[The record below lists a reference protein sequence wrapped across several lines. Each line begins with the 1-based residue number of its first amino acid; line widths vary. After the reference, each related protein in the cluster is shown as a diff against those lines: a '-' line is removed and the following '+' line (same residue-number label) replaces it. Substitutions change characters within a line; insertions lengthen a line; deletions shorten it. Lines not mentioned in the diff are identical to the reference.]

1 MPTAPVAPTMATR
14 MAAEPSTRRC
24 PRLDARTLGAV
35 SAPTPLPTR
44 ARRVVVKVGTSSLTD
59 DAGRIHPPSM
69 WAIARGA
76 RVLAERLGAQVVL
89 VSSGAGAAGRA
100 RLGLTAPLTLPEK
113 QAAAAVGQAL
123 LMLDWERALAPT
135 PVAQLLLSAGD
146 VQDRERYV
154 NAKNALEALLRLGV
168 VPVVNENDSVATAE
182 LKLGD
187 NDTLSAWVAYL
198 VDADLLVVLTDV
210 DGLHDRDP
218 RRHPGARRLEV
229 VADLDA
235 LAADV
240 GDGGSGRGT
249 GGMITKLRAARIAT
263 RAGIE
268 TLVIGGGGAGLEA
281 LARGEVRGTR
291 FLAKRATSARKAW
304 IASQPVRGR
313 LDVDEGAR
321 RALAQG
327 RSLLPSGVV
336 GAAGAFAFGDAVEVT
351 HAGTVVARGLVNY
364 ASDAVARIRGRHTRE
379 IEALLGGKDFDE
391 VIHRDQLV
399 WLGASGTMPTR

>member
-1 MPTAPVAPTMATR
+1 
-14 MAAEPSTRRC
+14 
-24 PRLDARTLGAV
+24 V
-35 SAPTPLPTR
+35 SAAPPLPTR
-44 ARRVVVKVGTSSLTD
+44 ARRIVVKVGTSSLTD
-59 DAGRIHPPSM
+59 DAGRIHPPAM

-76 RVLAERLGAQVVL
+76 QVLGAQLGAQVVL

-100 RLGLTAPLTLPEK
+100 RLGLTPPLTLPEK

-123 LMLDWERALAPT
+123 LMLDWERALAPK

-218 RRHPGARRLEV
+218 RHHPSARRLEV

-249 GGMITKLRAARIAT
+249 GGMVTKLRAARIAT

-268 TLVIGGGGAGLEA
+268 TYVIGGGGAGLEA

-291 FLAKRATSARKAW
+291 FLARRATSARKAW
-304 IASQPVRGR
+304 IAEQPVRGR
-313 LDVDEGAR
+313 LEVDEGAR

-336 GAAGAFAFGDAVEVT
+336 GATGPFAFGDAVEVV

-364 ASDAVARIRGRHTRE
+364 ARDAVDRIRGKHTSS
-379 IEALLGGKDFDE
+379 IADVLGAKDFDE
-391 VIHRDQLV
+391 VVHRDNLV
-399 WLGASGTMPTR
+399 WLDPSGSMPPR

>member
-1 MPTAPVAPTMATR
+1 MSAAP
-14 MAAEPSTRRC
+14 
-24 PRLDARTLGAV
+24 
-35 SAPTPLPTR
+35 PLPSR

-59 DAGRIHPPSM
+59 DAGRIHPPAV

-76 RVLAERLGAQVVL
+76 QVLGARLGAQVVL

-100 RLGLTAPLTLPEK
+100 RLGLTLPLTLPDK

-198 VDADLLVVLTDV
+198 VDAELLVVLTDV

-218 RRHPGARRLEV
+218 RRHPDARRLEL

-249 GGMITKLRAARIAT
+249 GGMVTKLRAARIAT

-304 IASQPVRGR
+304 IAEQPVRGR

-336 GAAGAFAFGDAVEVT
+336 GATGAFAFGDAVEVV
-351 HAGTVVARGLVNY
+351 HDGTVVARGLSNY
-364 ASDAVARIRGRHTRE
+364 ARDAVDRIRGKHTSA
-379 IEALLGGKDFDE
+379 IAAALGAKDFDE
-391 VIHRDQLV
+391 VVHRDNLV
-399 WLGASGTMPTR
+399 WLDPSGSMPPR

>member
-1 MPTAPVAPTMATR
+1 
-14 MAAEPSTRRC
+14 
-24 PRLDARTLGAV
+24 
-35 SAPTPLPTR
+35 
-44 ARRVVVKVGTSSLTD
+44 VGTSSLTD
-59 DAGRIHPPSM
+59 DAGRIHPPAV

-76 RVLAERLGAQVVL
+76 QVLAEQLGAQLVL

-100 RLGLTAPLTLPEK
+100 RLNLSLPLTLPDK

-123 LMLDWERALAPT
+123 LMLDWERALAPR

-218 RRHPGARRLEV
+218 RRFADARRLEV
-229 VADLDA
+229 VEDLEA
-235 LAADV
+235 LVAEA
-240 GDGGSGRGT
+240 GDPGSTRGT
-249 GGMITKLRAARIAT
+249 GGMVTKLRAARIAT

-291 FLAKRATSARKAW
+291 FVPKRTTSARKGW
-304 IASQPVRGR
+304 IVEQPVRGR
-313 LDVDEGAR
+313 LEIDAGAR
-321 RALAQG
+321 RALAAG
-327 RSLLPSGVV
+327 RSLLPSGLL
-336 GAAGAFAFGDAVEVT
+336 AASGAFAFGDAVEVV
-351 HAGTVVARGLVNY
+351 HDGRVVARGLVNY
-364 ASDAVARIRGRHTRE
+364 HRDAVDRIRGRQTRE
-379 IEALLGGKDFDE
+379 IAEVLGAKDFDE
-391 VIHRDQLV
+391 VVHRDNLV
-399 WLGASGTMPTR
+399 WLDPSDSMHAR

>member
-1 MPTAPVAPTMATR
+1 MHRGPEA
-14 MAAEPSTRRC
+14 RR
-24 PRLDARTLGAV
+24 LGAV
-35 SAPTPLPTR
+35 SAAPPLPTR

-59 DAGRIHPPSM
+59 DAGRIHPPAV

-76 RVLAERLGAQVVL
+76 QVLGAQLGAQVVL

-100 RLGLTAPLTLPEK
+100 RLGLSLPLTLPDK

-218 RRHPGARRLEV
+218 RHHPGARRLEV
-229 VADLDA
+229 VDDLDA

-249 GGMITKLRAARIAT
+249 GGMVTKLRAARIAT

-304 IASQPVRGR
+304 IAEQPIRGR

-336 GAAGAFAFGDAVEVT
+336 GASGAFAFGDAVEVV
-351 HAGTVVARGLVNY
+351 HAGTVVARGLVTY
-364 ASDAVARIRGRHTRE
+364 ARDAVARPRGKHTSS
-379 IEALLGGKDFDE
+379 IADALGAKDFDE
-391 VIHRDQLV
+391 VVHRDNLV
-399 WLGASGTMPTR
+399 WLDPSGSMPPR